1 MSEVH
6 SILFNKNIWTL
17 KDSKR
22 WLKEH
27 DYIPIKKVDITTNF
41 YRFRIRDPKLFK
53 KFRIIYIDYGIE
65 FVLGFK

>member
-6 SILFNKNIWTL
+6 SILFNKNIWIL
-17 KDSKR
+17 KDAKR
-22 WLKEH
+22 WLREH

-41 YRFRIRDPKLFK
+41 YRFRIRDPKLYRT
-53 KFRIIYIDYGIE
+53 FRIIYIDYGIE